1 MKRKISENE
10 SAGNVGFED
19 RTMMETLLNQW
30 ENWKDFSTSES
41 FFFLMKSGLF
51 SLFLFGLR

>member
-10 SAGNVGFED
+10 SAGNNVEFED

-41 FFFLMKSGLF
+41 FFP
-51 SLFLFGLR
+51 